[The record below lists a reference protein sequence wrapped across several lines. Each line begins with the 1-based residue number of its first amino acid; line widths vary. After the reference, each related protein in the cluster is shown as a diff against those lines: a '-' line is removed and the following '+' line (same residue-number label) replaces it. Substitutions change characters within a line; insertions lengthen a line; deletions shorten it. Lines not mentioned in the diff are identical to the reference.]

1 MRKHNINIKTA
12 LAVFAVA
19 LSACSSD
26 NDIVDNNSNNQ
37 EKPVAGKSM
46 TFHASMEGDGDNA
59 TRTDFNSNSTVWATG
74 DAISILNKATV
85 TDEPDRPASAEFGI
99 TGGIGTKEAD
109 FEGGPIKAN
118 GNDADDFYAY
128 YPSSSFDSN
137 NEKMVGNIPTVQTAT
152 ADGYDQSLHFMTA
165 HSTNSTFEF
174 KNVCALLK
182 ITLTDNPTGEDSNPV
197 CRVKVVANPKLIH
210 VYDSLFQYTSIAGNF
225 EATVNTDGIA
235 TTTSTEAKKTYV
247 ELRAAA
253 DDDGTAKKT
262 LGNGTFY
269 MVVLPATISDGFTLL
284 LERKDGTIYQRINT
298 KVTSFDRNQMYN
310 LGSYNCSSTPTGM
323 TSLGN
328 GNDVVDLDLPSG
340 TIWCKRN
347 MSNNEAFLAV
357 NIKVTGFVDNETDY
371 GCSVSFGKNHT
382 TTTALYSSPSMTS
395 QTLKGTEDIAYSYS
409 PFNQKYCMPIFA
421 QWYEFYNHFPDEY
434 KRSDTTGNGYAEFTA
449 PTGTGRKIKL
459 PYAGHFFGATRD
471 GGGTSAA
478 YWSRTDYG
486 TTSGVAAYRDAYCLD
501 MNDTSGK
508 PVLGHTSSTIISEL
522 FNVSG
527 AASIWSDDHSNGRSV
542 RPVVTNIKIA
552 PIY

>member
-99 TGGIGTKEAD
+99 TDGIGTKQAD

-118 GNDADDFYAY
+118 GNDEDDFYAY

-137 NEKMVGNIPTVQTAT
+137 SEKMVGNIPTVQTAT

-182 ITLTDNPTGEDSNPV
+182 ITLTNNTSV
-197 CRVKVVANPKLIH
+197 CRVKVVANPTYTN
-210 VYDSLFQYTSIAGNF
+210 VYDRDFIYTNIAGDF
-225 EATVNTDGIA
+225 EATVNADGTA
-235 TTTSTEAKKTYV
+235 TTTSTEAENTYKTFV
-247 ELRAAA
+247 ELRASG
-253 DDDGTAKKT
+253 DDGTAKT
-262 LGNGTFY
+262 SLGNGTFY
-269 MVVLPATISDGFTLL
+269 MVVLPAEISNGFTLI
-284 LERKDGTIYQRINT
+284 LEKTDETVYQRIST
-298 KVTSFDRNQMYN
+298 KITSFERNQMIN
-310 LGSYNCSSTPTGM
+310 LGSYNCSGTPTGM
-323 TSLGN
+323 TALGK
-328 GNDVVDLDLPSG
+328 DVVDLDLPSG
-340 TIWCKRN
+340 TIWCKKN
-347 MSNNEAFLAV
+347 LKSNDSSLNPK
-357 NIKVTGFVDNETDY
+357 IQGFVTDETVY
-371 GCSVSFGKNHT
+371 GSYFSFGKKNVPFQYNTPNLEQQTLKASDDAVYQYDTKYCTPIYAQIYELFYYGPYT
-382 TTTALYSSPSMTS
+382 TVTASTSSPSGAKFEVDNGRYLWLPFGGHYYAVLNVGIK
-395 QTLKGTEDIAYSYS
+395 TLQNEGK
-409 PFNQKYCMPIFA
+409 
-421 QWYEFYNHFPDEY
+421 
-434 KRSDTTGNGYAEFTA
+434 TA
-449 PTGTGRKIKL
+449 G
-459 PYAGHFFGATRD
+459 
-471 GGGTSAA
+471 

-486 TTSGVAAYRDAYCLD
+486 TGFAVVSYADAYCLD
-501 MNDTSGK
+501 LAEENGL
-508 PVLGHTSSTIISEL
+508 PVVESHQGFLQGGGHD
-522 FNVSG
+522 
-527 AASIWSDDHSNGRSV
+527 WSDDRQGGRNI

-552 PIY
+552 PIFE

>member
-1 MRKHNINIKTA
+1 MKKYNFCVKTA

-37 EKPVAGKSM
+37 EKPVSNKTM
-46 TFHASMEGDGDNA
+46 TFHASMDGDGDNA
-59 TRTDFNSNSTVWATG
+59 TRTNFNSNSTVWATG

-85 TDEPDRPASAEFGI
+85 TDEPNRPASAEFEI
-99 TGGIGTKEAD
+99 TSGVGSKQAD
-109 FEGGPIKAN
+109 FSGGPIKAN
-118 GNDADDFYAY
+118 GNDEDDFYAF
-128 YPSSSFDSN
+128 YPSGSFDSD

-152 ADGYDQSLHFMTA
+152 ADGYDQTLHFMTA
-165 HSTNSTFEF
+165 HSTNSNFNF

-182 ITLTDNPTGEDSNPV
+182 ITLTNNTSIS
-197 CRVKVVANPKLIH
+197 RVKVVANPTLNN
-210 VYDSLFQYTSIAGNF
+210 VYDQQFNYTSIAGDF

-235 TTTSTEAKKTYV
+235 TATPTEDKKTFV
-247 ELRAAA
+247 ELRAEG
-253 DDDGTAKKT
+253 DDGTAT
-262 LGNGTFY
+262 TVIGNGTFY
-269 MVVLPATISDGFTLL
+269 MVVLPATISNGFTLL
-284 LERKDGTIYQRINT
+284 LENKDGTIYQRINT

-310 LGSYNCSSTPTGM
+310 LGSYDCSSTLTGM

-347 MSNNEAFLAV
+347 MKNNEAFLAV

-421 QWYEFYNHFPDEY
+421 QWYEFYYHFSDAY
-434 KRSDTTGNGYAEFTA
+434 KSSVTTGNGYAEFTA

-459 PYAGHFFGATRD
+459 PYAGHFFGGSRD

-486 TTSGVAAYRDAYCLD
+486 TTGGVAAYRDAYCLD

-508 PVLGHTSSTIISEL
+508 PVLGHTPSTVISEL